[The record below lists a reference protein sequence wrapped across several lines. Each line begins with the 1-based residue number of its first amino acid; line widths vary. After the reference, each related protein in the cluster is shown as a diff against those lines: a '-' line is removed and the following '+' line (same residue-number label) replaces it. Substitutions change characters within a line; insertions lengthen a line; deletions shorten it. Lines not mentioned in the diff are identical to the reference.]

1 MTSLVTIIIP
11 CYNIAP
17 YLQKCVDS
25 ILKQTYPYFELLL
38 LDDGSAD
45 ATLELCKVYEKED
58 NRVRVFKHQNKGVSY
73 TRNRGIKE
81 AKGEYI
87 MFVDGDDYVESD
99 YIEKHLEKTDII
111 TWTISGMINVKNN
124 LKSENIYFKKLLS
137 LYPEK
142 NISVDEVL
150 NVLKYYSLS
159 SPCCRL
165 YSINIIRKNNL
176 RFDENV
182 SYQEDLLFNLL
193 YINHI
198 QNIQLLNFFGYY
210 YVQHDDSSS
219 SKYHQNFGYNDELF
233 QKLTLLIKKA
243 DDKVIVDEFVMNTM
257 MKRLSNI
264 FHINSPFS
272 KEKKMDEIK
281 NIFNNQY
288 FESARN
294 YLKKSDLNPLL
305 RNILYFKAVYLVYIY
320 FQKRIF

>member
-1 MTSLVTIIIP
+1 MKHLITIIIP
-11 CYNIAP
+11 CYNIEN
-17 YLQKCVDS
+17 YIKKCVDS
-25 ILKQTYPYFELLL
+25 ILNQTYPHFELLL

-45 ATLELCKVYEKED
+45 ATLELCKVFEKED
-58 NRVRVFKHQNKGVSY
+58 NRVRVFTHQNRGVSY
-73 TRNRGIKE
+73 TRNIGIKE
-81 AKGEYI
+81 AKGDFV
-87 MFVDGDDYVESD
+87 MFVDGDDFISSD
-99 YIEKHLEKTDII
+99 FVEKHLEKTDIT

-198 QNIQLLNFFGYY
+198 ENIQLLNFFGYY